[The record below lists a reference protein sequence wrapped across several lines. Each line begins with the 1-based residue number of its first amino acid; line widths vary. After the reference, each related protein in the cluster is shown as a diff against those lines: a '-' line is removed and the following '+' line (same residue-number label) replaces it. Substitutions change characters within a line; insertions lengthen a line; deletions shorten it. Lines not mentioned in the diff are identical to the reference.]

1 MHEDRIREY
10 QEGMENYTL
19 MDDEYMSVYFFNN
32 NECTEVV
39 LGIILEN
46 EDLNVINTDV
56 QYGIHGL
63 TSRGVRLDVLATDS
77 QGKKYN
83 IEVQK
88 AESGASPRRAR
99 YNSSMLDYSSTVKG
113 SKYDDIVDT
122 FVIFITET
130 DILGGNKDV
139 YHIDRTIKEM
149 GTDFM
154 DGSHILY
161 VNTQIQDNTALGR
174 LVHDL
179 KCSSPDEMY
188 YRKLAERARVV
199 KQRDRGGAEMGALF
213 EKWHD
218 EMEDEFEEKERKLKA
233 DLAEKE
239 RRLKEEADL
248 AGKERKL
255 REEAEERAR
264 KLKEEATEARKEA
277 KLTEGLSDKE
287 RRMVVEYIEQ
297 VRSCQMR
304 QGR

>member
-1 MHEDRIREY
+1 MYEDRVREY
-10 QEGMENYTL
+10 REGMENYTL

-56 QYGIHGL
+56 QYGIQSL

-99 YNSSMLDYSSTVKG
+99 YNSSMLDYSSTVKR

-130 DILGGNKDV
+130 DILGGNKAV

-154 DGSHILY
+154 DGSHIIY
-161 VNTQIQDNTALGR
+161 VNTQIQDDTALGK

-179 KCSSPDEMY
+179 KCSSPDKMY

-199 KQRDRGGAEMGALF
+199 KQRDIGGMAMGALF
-213 EKWHD
+213 EKWQD
-218 EMEDEFEEKERKLKA
+218 EMIAEFGEEARRLA

-239 RRLKEEADL
+239 RR
-248 AGKERKL
+248 L

-264 KLKEEATEARKEA
+264 KLEKEVTEARKEA
-277 KLTEGLSDKE
+277 KLLEGLGDKE
-287 RRMVVEYIEQ
+287 RKMVVEYIEQ
-297 VRSCQMR
+297 VINYQTSQK
-304 QGR
+304 Q